1 MTCRLL
7 DHSAEQKYYVGQS
20 LCSPSPAAL
29 FASTQVARHR
39 LFFRFPSLIV
49 GTSNG
54 IDEKD
59 TFWFVARKKKQH
71 RMGARKQLGYEV
83 VFGGSGG
90 RQIAS

>member
-1 MTCRLL
+1 MTRRLL

-29 FASTQVARHR
+29 FASTQVARHH

-59 TFWFVARKKKQH
+59 AFWFVAEKH
-71 RMGARKQLGYEV
+71 RIGARKQLGYEV
-83 VFGGSGG
+83 VFGGSGEDKSPL
-90 RQIAS
+90 RHT